1 MLDVSDVRLTARQ
14 SACIS
19 LVADGLSSKEIAREL
34 GISPSTVDNHIAT
47 AMHQFGFPNRSAV
60 AKWYAECRESTCREN
75 GSRAGLDEGNISH
88 SLSNIRVSIP
98 AMGGIRNTLKLKERI
113 FGVAQVAIVSIMVA
127 SAAVTFVLGLI
138 FLLKLRM

>member
-1 MLDVSDVRLTARQ
+1 MDVNDVRLTARQ

-47 AMHQFGFPNRSAV
+47 AMRQFGFPNRTAV
-60 AKWYAECRESTCREN
+60 AKWYAEYRDSAYREN
-75 GSRAGLDEGNISH
+75 QAHNAGDGVELSNR
-88 SLSNIRVSIP
+88 LSNIGVPIP
-98 AMGGIRNTLKLKERI
+98 TMGGIRNTLKLKERLLA
-113 FGVAQVAIVSIMVA
+113 VAQVAIVSIMVA
-127 SAAVTFVLGLI
+127 SATAMFVLGLI

>member
-1 MLDVSDVRLTARQ
+1 MKVNDVRLTARQ

-60 AKWYAECRESTCREN
+60 AKWYTEYRESAYQEN
-75 GSRAGLDEGNISH
+75 QSPGPWLSANRSSGLTNV
-88 SLSNIRVSIP
+88 RVSIP
-98 AMGGIRNTLKLKERI
+98 AMGGIRNTLTVKERL

-127 SAAVTFVLGLI
+127 SAVTMFVLGLI
-138 FLLKLRM
+138 FLLKLSM

>member
-1 MLDVSDVRLTARQ
+1 MDVNDVRLTARQ

-60 AKWYAECRESTCREN
+60 ARWYAEYRDSVYREDQSQPRAVPGNSN
-75 GSRAGLDEGNISH
+75 G
-88 SLSNIRVSIP
+88 LSNIRVPIP

-127 SAAVTFVLGLI
+127 SAAAMFVLGLI